1 MAEGRTKGNEKD
13 KVFQEQFLDENG
25 LWRCGEKTNLPILIS
40 TLILCV
46 ILQIYW
52 FVNTCTSKNIL
63 SIKVNLVPS
72 LIINNTQFVEKMKDN
87 PIVIRSLANYLRC
100 VSKS

>member
-13 KVFQEQFLDENG
+13 KVFQEQFLDKNG

-40 TLILCV
+40 ILILFV
-46 ILQIYW
+46 IFQIYW
-52 FVNTCTSKNIL
+52 FVNTCTSKYIL
-63 SIKVNLVPS
+63 PIEVNLVPS

-87 PIVIRSLANYLRC
+87 PIIIRSLANYLRC